1 MTTNGTISERTS
13 LSVLLFN
20 EAMRRRK
27 SVSDFAQEI
36 EVGAISLRQF
46 INSKTQRP
54 RTKTLEQIGS
64 ALNMPVDEVRRRMDL
79 LPEAAPPLGEW
90 LKRHMDAKNFKRATL
105 AKATKISDGALKN
118 YINGQTLPDAEQAQR
133 IADAL
138 GIGSLELAR
147 VVVANQVL
155 KEGGAVAPPE
165 EAADEEAPEAEAA
178 PAGEES
184 APAAQAV
191 GRGPDEE
198 QLLGLWRRLH
208 PQGRRATVHYIAG
221 LLAEG

>member
-1 MTTNGTISERTS
+1 MTTNGTISEKTP

-27 SVSDFAQEI
+27 SVSDFAKEI

-46 INSKTQRP
+46 INNQTQRP

-64 ALNMPVDEVRRRMDL
+64 ALNMTVDEVRRRMDL
-79 LPEAAPPLGEW
+79 LPEAAPPLGDW
-90 LKRHMDAKNFKRATL
+90 LKQHMDAKNFKRAGL

-118 YINGQTLPDAEQAQR
+118 YIIGQTLPDSEQAQR
-133 IADAL
+133 IVDAL
-138 GIGSLELAR
+138 GVNALDLAR

-165 EAADEEAPEAEAA
+165 EAEEAEEAAEEAA
-178 PAGEES
+178 PAVS
-184 APAAQAV
+184 

-198 QLLGLWRRLH
+198 QLLSLWRRLH